1 MFLGKGGGG
10 GAQSMR
16 SDGGFRRLTGEG
28 FTRAGVLT
36 RGGRILFFTPTSRW
50 RTVTAH
56 LLFVKSYHRAIDGCL
71 WLSTVRK
78 GQGWGQ
84 GYFCKNFG

>member
-36 RGGRILFFTPTSRW
+36 RGRRILFLRPLQDGGLSR
-50 RTVTAH
+50 
-56 LLFVKSYHRAIDGCL
+56 LIY
-71 WLSTVRK
+71 LS
-78 GQGWGQ
+78 
-84 GYFCKNFG
+84 